1 MLQIIVIL
9 SSQIGTA
16 VNEASG
22 MFIDV
27 HGNGKV
33 S

>member
-9 SSQIGTA
+9 SSLGTA
-16 VNEASG
+16 MNEASG